1 MLFDGIVQLSTLI
14 AIKLVESLNKTVVV
28 FHNCISLCQVKAF
41 ELIQVLL
48 QHLQDVLLDRCW
60 QLLVELGPVEQGFKH
75 IFVMAQILTHG
86 VQLLRVKG

>member
-14 AIKLVESLNKTVVV
+14 AIKLVESLNEAVVV
-28 FHNCISLCQVKAF
+28 LHNCISFCQVEAL

-48 QHLQDVLLDRCW
+48 QHLQDVLLDRCR

-75 IFVMAQILTHG
+75 ILVLEQILTQG
-86 VQLLRVKG
+86 VQLL